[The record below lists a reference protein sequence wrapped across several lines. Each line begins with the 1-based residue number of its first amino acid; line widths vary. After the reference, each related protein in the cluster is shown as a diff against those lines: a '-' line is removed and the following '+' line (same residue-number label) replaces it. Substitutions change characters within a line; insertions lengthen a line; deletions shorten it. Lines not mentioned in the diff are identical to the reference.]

1 MWRRSIREGL
11 VVGLIAYA
19 VVATFYAVFDL
30 LAARGTLYT
39 VDLLGKAMFRGLRD
53 PSVLQF
59 PLALDSAAILWYNS
73 FHLVISL
80 GIGVVVT
87 SLVLRAERHFEDA
100 PLILSVIVVGFVI
113 TVLGV
118 GFLTAGI
125 RPLLPWWS
133 ICVANVLATFAGAV
147 YLVWRHPMWR
157 SASGGHH
164 PAVS

>member
-1 MWRRSIREGL
+1 L

-30 LAARGTLYT
+30 LAARGTRYT

-53 PSVLQF
+53 PSILQF
-59 PLALDSAAILWYNS
+59 PLALDSGAILWYNS

-80 GIGVVVT
+80 AIGVVVT
-87 SLVLRAERHFEDA
+87 SLVLRA
-100 PLILSVIVVGFVI
+100 G
-113 TVLGV
+113 
-118 GFLTAGI
+118 
-125 RPLLPWWS
+125 
-133 ICVANVLATFAGAV
+133 LATFAGAV

-157 SASGGHH
+157 SASGGHR